1 MSEISLKR
9 LQGQEDTITFVEAIK
24 IKQSLK
30 LQELVEAKINKGKHS
45 CARRHFDIC
54 LICELRENLHL
65 LFDEARRT
73 VKEKGSEGK
82 KN

>member
-1 MSEISLKR
+1 MSL
-9 LQGQEDTITFVEAIK
+9 ITHYCKCSDGLNCPIIQSAIE
-24 IKQSLK
+24 

-54 LICELRENLHL
+54 LICEFRENLHL

-73 VKEKGSEGK
+73 VKELGSVQK
-82 KN
+82 